1 MNTSLLPIL
10 KNNIFQYV
18 RYLQCMALV
27 GGSHTCPISFHLE
40 NIPNKKT
47 KPLQQS
53 LTDLENPCK
62 LVSVVP
68 QNLFEDTS

>member
-1 MNTSLLPIL
+1 M
-10 KNNIFQYV
+10 
-18 RYLQCMALV
+18 V